1 MKKMTSAGANK
12 VLKKLK
18 EEKEFWTS
26 REKERQIYVAELG
39 EEPVIPD
46 YDYAET
52 ARKISEI
59 DEKIMRI
66 KHAVNYTNIN
76 NSIIMDGAEITI
88 DMALVRMAQLSS
100 RKAALDIMRRRQPK
114 ARINDNF
121 YGRKQTPEY
130 QYVNYDL
137 ETVKKDYEK
146 TCSDIIEMQ
155 LALDRYNQTVEFDVD
170 I

>member
-26 REKERQIYVAELG
+26 REKERQIYVAGLG

-46 YDYAET
+46 YDYDET

-66 KHAVNYTNIN
+66 KHAVNYANIN
-76 NSIIMDGAEITI
+76 NSIIIGGAEITI

-114 ARINDNF
+114 ARMNDNF

-130 QYVNYDL
+130 QYINYDL
-137 ETVKKDYEK
+137 ETAKKDYEK

>member
-1 MKKMTSAGANK
+1 
-12 VLKKLK
+12 
-18 EEKEFWTS
+18 
-26 REKERQIYVAELG
+26 
-39 EEPVIPD
+39 
-46 YDYAET
+46 
-52 ARKISEI
+52 
-59 DEKIMRI
+59 
-66 KHAVNYTNIN
+66 
-76 NSIIMDGAEITI
+76 
-88 DMALVRMAQLSS
+88 
-100 RKAALDIMRRRQPK
+100 MRRRQPK

-130 QYVNYDL
+130 QYINYDL